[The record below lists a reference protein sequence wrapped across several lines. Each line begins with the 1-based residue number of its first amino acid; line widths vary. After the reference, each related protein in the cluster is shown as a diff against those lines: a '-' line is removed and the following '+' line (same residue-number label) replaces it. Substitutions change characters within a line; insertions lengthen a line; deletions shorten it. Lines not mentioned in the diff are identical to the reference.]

1 MDKDSADKANKADA
15 ETLDNIS
22 ELATAVG
29 DAVEKPQAG
38 KIATAVASAVAFI
51 IHCFSCKNA
60 KKTPTMVKRDSIEV
74 RRARNAYQVSGV
86 CATCGRDVRGFISA
100 DVAKQYE
107 VKEELPGKA
116 AAAGKRK
123 PDDDVKPRKK
133 RAVKT
138 GDVPAAEE
146 DKK

>member
-1 MDKDSADKANKADA
+1 MDKDSANKTSKPDT
-15 ETLDNIS
+15 ETLDNIG

-100 DVAKQYE
+100 DVAKQYV
-107 VKEELPGKA
+107 VKEEPA
-116 AAAGKRK
+116 AVASKRK

-138 GDVPAAEE
+138 GDVVAAEE